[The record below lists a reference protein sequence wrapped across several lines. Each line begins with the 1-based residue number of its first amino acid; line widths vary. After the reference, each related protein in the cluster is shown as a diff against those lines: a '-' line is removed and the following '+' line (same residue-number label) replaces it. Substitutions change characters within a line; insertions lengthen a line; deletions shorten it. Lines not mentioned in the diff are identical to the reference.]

1 MRILAVDYGDAHTGV
16 SISDPTG
23 FLASQSFTIHLHN
36 RQMVAERVIET
47 AKENECGEI
56 VVGHPLNMNGTL
68 GERALKCEEFAHLLE
83 EIGERVSTMPE
94 YLGSLRSLADVIKVT
109 SNLQE
114 PVRCDLSCVC
124 LNVIDDRFRVRVHH
138 LRGVAHA

>member
-1 MRILAVDYGDAHTGV
+1 MDRVYKKWETDRALTGDLVDDCV
-16 SISDPTG
+16 
-23 FLASQSFTIHLHN
+23 
-36 RQMVAERVIET
+36 QMVTDSITRVGFSNVRTTPFQGVIT
-47 AKENECGEI
+47 CDDDNTGSA
-56 VVGHPLNMNGTL
+56 VVMDVELLPV
-68 GERALKCEEFAHLLE
+68 EEWDTPLE